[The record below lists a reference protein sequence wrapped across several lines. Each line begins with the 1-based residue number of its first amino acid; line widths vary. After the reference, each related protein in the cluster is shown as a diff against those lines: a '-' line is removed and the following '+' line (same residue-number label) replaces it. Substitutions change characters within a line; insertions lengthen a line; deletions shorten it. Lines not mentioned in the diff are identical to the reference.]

1 MTAPAAPLPPAADA
15 PLAPAAPT
23 MGAAAQPL
31 GGKWDER
38 RAWITNYFDRTA
50 SAAWAKLTS
59 DAPVSG
65 IRKTVREGREQMRRT
80 LSSWLPEDLTGA
92 RVLDAG
98 CGPGVFAME
107 LAARGAYV
115 VAVDV
120 SPTLVGLAQERA
132 ASQPGAERIHWR
144 VGDMLDPMHG
154 TFDYVVAMDSLIHYP
169 AREIAAA
176 LSALARRTGY
186 GIVGTYAPG
195 TPLLR
200 AMRGVGRLFPQG
212 DRAPAIEP
220 VLESTLRRLVAADH
234 SMRDWRWG
242 RTQRIRRGFY
252 TSQAVELRHVG
263 RSDGAFPSS
272 GQEI

>member
-1 MTAPAAPLPPAADA
+1 MATDVRPDTPASPSAA
-15 PLAPAAPT
+15 
-23 MGAAAQPL
+23 L
-31 GGKWDER
+31 GPRWDDR
-38 RAWITNYFDRTA
+38 RAWITHYFDRTA

-80 LSSWLPEDLTGA
+80 LAGWLPADLTGA

-107 LAARGAYV
+107 LAARGARV

-120 SPTLVGLAQERA
+120 SPTLVALAQERA
-132 ASQPGAERIHWR
+132 ATHPGAERITWA
-144 VGDMLDPMHG
+144 VGDMLDPAHG

-169 AREIAAA
+169 APEIARA
-176 LSALARRTGY
+176 LSALAARTGS
-186 GIVGTYAPG
+186 GIVGTFAPG

-200 AMRGVGRLFPQG
+200 VARLVGRLFPQG

-220 VLESTLRRLVAADH
+220 VLAGTLQKRLAADPT
-234 SMRDWRWG
+234 MRDWRWA
-242 RTQRIRRGFY
+242 RTERVQRGFY

-263 RSDGAFPSS
+263 RRGDGA
-272 GQEI
+272 